1 MSKDGHKEN
10 IEEVREKLVL
20 VGVALSTQ
28 EACDASLSE
37 LEELLN
43 TAGADCVGRLIQ
55 SRERFS
61 SATYIGKGK
70 LEELQAMIRG
80 LDADGIVCDD
90 ELSPAQLRNLNDIL
104 DCKVLDRTLLILD
117 IFAERASTSEGK
129 LQVELAQ
136 LRYRASRLTGLG
148 TSLSRQGG
156 GIGTRG
162 PGEKQLEVDRRV
174 IHQRIGVLK
183 AELAK
188 VVKNRTVQRS
198 KRESENVPVAAIVGY
213 TNAGKSTL
221 LNALTGADIY
231 TQNQLFATLD
241 PTTRKLTL
249 PNKQELLLTDTVGFI
264 HKLPHH
270 LIDAFRSTLEEAK
283 YADMII
289 HVVDSANADAQLH
302 MQVVYDTLKELQIM
316 DKPIVTVFNKTDK
329 AEADRMLKDV
339 RADRQVY
346 ISAKTGQGFDSLYC
360 AIQELLLADSI
371 YIQKT
376 LPFSKASLLARVRR
390 EGQLIQEEYREDG
403 IYVEAYIPERL
414 AAALE

>member
-1 MSKDGHKEN
+1 MEM
-10 IEEVREKLVL
+10 EECREKVII
-20 VGVALSTQ
+20 VGVALGTQ

-37 LEELLN
+37 LEELCQ
-43 TAGADCVGRLIQ
+43 TAGAVCVGRLTQ

-70 LEELQAMIRG
+70 LEELQAMILG
-80 LDADGIVCDD
+80 LGADGIVCDD
-90 ELSPAQLRNLNDIL
+90 ELTPAQLKNLNDIL
-104 DCKVLDRTLLILD
+104 DCKVVDRTLLILD
-117 IFAERASTSEGK
+117 IFARRASTSEGK

-148 TSLSRQGG
+148 ISLSRQGG

-188 VVKNRTVQRS
+188 VVKNRTIQRS
-198 KRESENVPVAAIVGY
+198 KRQNQGIPVAAIVGY

-221 LNALTGADIY
+221 LNALTGADIFAE
-231 TQNQLFATLD
+231 NQLFATLD
-241 PTTRKLTL
+241 PTTRKLLL
-249 PNKQELLLTDTVGFI
+249 PDQQEILLTDTVGFI

-270 LIDAFRSTLEEAK
+270 LIDAFRSTLEEAR
-283 YADMII
+283 YADIII
-289 HVVDSANADAQLH
+289 HVVDSASPDADLH
-302 MQVVYDTLKELQIM
+302 LQVVYETLEELAVV
-316 DKPIVTVFNKTDK
+316 DKPIITVFNKQDK
-329 AEADRMLKDV
+329 PEADRMLKDV

-346 ISAKTGQGFDSLYC
+346 LSAATGQGFEQLFNV
-360 AIQELLLADSI
+360 IQELLLMDKV
-371 YIQKT
+371 YIKKT
-376 LPFSKASLLARVRR
+376 LPFSKAALLARVRK
-390 EGQLIQEEYREDG
+390 EGRLIKEEYREDG

-414 AAALE
+414 TAIL